1 MKTKVLLVVLA
12 TLVALP
18 WAAPFAKSADG
29 AQILLSDTQIA
40 LTAKQGEKGTATIS
54 VSNKGGVPLLFAL
67 SKSYSKPKTPAS
79 FSPQGTMVVNPTYL
93 DFGTVPTRG
102 QVTQTLTATAP
113 GEQYLQ
119 IQATSDVP
127 WIKTLVRNIQP
138 TIATITVTV
147 TLDDLVSG
155 QLYRANVILGSN
167 AGVLQVPVI
176 LQVATSEVRDW
187 LSFTPTSGLVSP
199 NEGQTIAITANTA
212 GLKPGE
218 YNATLIVTSNDP
230 AKALTEVPVKFTV
243 LAGAPPPTAPDVFVA
258 YPGDNRVHL
267 FWSPVT
273 SANAAGY
280 YIFRTLV
287 PGNYIDVPI
296 TDFFLS
302 GQAYTDPNVQN
313 GMTYYY
319 VIRAADANGNM
330 SDPSKEISIKP
341 GPVTP
346 VINLRDGLVTRNQVL
361 DVTGIV
367 ESNSQVVVQGELALV
382 NPDGKFQAKVVLKNG
397 ANTVSILT
405 LDPGGG
411 QKTFTFKVNFS
422 VYTSIILM
430 VGFKDATINGVVVKN
445 AMPQPPTILVGKTMV
460 PFRFLGENLGAEI
473 IWEEATKKVTYKLE
487 GKTVEMWIGNK
498 SALVGGKL
506 ISVDPPPTIV
516 KGSTM
521 VPIRFISENLGA
533 SVEWKAASKTV
544 IIKYPSAQ

>member
-29 AQILLSDTQIA
+29 AQIVLSDAQLV
-40 LTAKQGEKGTATIS
+40 LTAKQGEKGTTTIS
-54 VSNKGGVPLLFAL
+54 VSNKGNVPLLFAL
-67 SKSYSKPKTPAS
+67 SKSYSKPKTPVS

-187 LSFTPTSGLVSP
+187 LSFTPTSGLVAP
-199 NEGQTIAITANTA
+199 NEGQTIAITANTV

-273 SANAAGY
+273 SANVAGY

-287 PGNYIDVPI
+287 PGNYTDVPI

-319 VIRAADANGNM
+319 VIRAVDANGNM
-330 SDPSKEISIKP
+330 SDLSKEITIKP

-346 VINLRDGLVTRNQVL
+346 IINLKDSLVTRNQVL
-361 DVTGIV
+361 DVTGTV

-397 ANTVSILT
+397 ANMVSILT

-430 VGFKDATINGVVVKN
+430 VGFKDAAINGVVVKN
-445 AMPQPPTILVGKTMV
+445 AMPQPPTILGGKTMV

-473 IWEEATKKVTYKLE
+473 IWEEASKKVTYKLE

-506 ISVDPPPTIV
+506 VSVDPPPTIV

-544 IIKYPSAQ
+544 IIKYPAAQ